1 MANDPAGRSLH
12 DRDAGQATET
22 RQMAE
27 SDRRNPEEK
36 ALPYVLAVI
45 VLFALVFVAILVTR

>member
-1 MANDPAGRSLH
+1 MRDPAGRSLH

-27 SDRRNPEEK
+27 SDRRGGEEK
-36 ALPYVLAVI
+36 ALPYVLVTVVLFVI
-45 VLFALVFVAILVTR
+45 VVIVIIATR